1 MKVIKKIAAML
12 VITAIMISA
21 SGCNLIS
28 AIINSIYKYPFDAP
42 AYSERKYEEPDK
54 DAIYAQIDEIKKLSE
69 SSGNDNA
76 IKEKRSDF
84 FMNSYYK
91 VNTSRT
97 VAEIEYYKNINDE
110 QAKKRY
116 EDINVFYLALHNAT
130 LELEKTLFTS
140 SYKDFMISLTSEEYC
155 NSVLNYNVKDQ
166 ALLDLEA
173 KESNLVSAYTAI
185 SSSDNA
191 EKFAEIYKELVI
203 TRNKI
208 AAASKKADGTAYK
221 NYPEY
226 AYDTQYGRD
235 YTPDEIAAFRTA
247 IKEYFYDLGVKI
259 LSVRKSFAPHDIAVN
274 EKELK
279 EYVVKIIEK
288 TASDM
293 LPSWNYMTRLGLYDF
308 TIDQNKMNTS
318 FVTQFQAYGD
328 GFMFINASGA
338 FTQDVNTVLHEFGHY
353 NALFATEKDKE
364 GNSDIYNYDL
374 LETHSQCFELIT
386 LPAVKSVCNEQLY
399 ETYTLSLLLN
409 SIWAMLSNCMFD
421 EFEYIVYNASPETLT
436 QSFLENTFNQV
447 QSKYWPMQTYKYY
460 EVPHLFS
467 APSYCISYAVSML
480 FSSVIW
486 NTENNVDKY
495 LDVVSY
501 GEGHY
506 LSEICEKTGLNDPL
520 DKSTVEKI
528 AASYGKLIDETFAA

>member
-1 MKVIKKIAAML
+1 MKFIKKIAAL
-12 VITAIMISA
+12 LIITAIMISA
-21 SGCNLIS
+21 SGCNLIA
-28 AIINSIYKYPFDAP
+28 AIINSIYKYPFDSP

-76 IKEKRSDF
+76 IKEKRTEF
-84 FMNSYYK
+84 FINSYYK
-91 VNTSRT
+91 VSTSRT

-116 EDINVFYLALHNAT
+116 EDINVFFLTLHNDT
-130 LELEKTLFTS
+130 MELEKTLFSS
-140 SYKDFMISLTSEEYC
+140 SYKKMMISITNEDYC
-155 NSVLNYNVKDQ
+155 NSILNYNVKDQ
-166 ALLDLEA
+166 TLLDLEA
-173 KESNLVSAYTAI
+173 KESKLVSDYTAI
-185 SSSDNA
+185 SSSGSG
-191 EKFAEIYKELVI
+191 EKFAEIYKDLII
-203 TRNKI
+203 TRNQI
-208 AAASKKADGTAYK
+208 AAASKKSDGTPYK

-235 YTPDEIAAFRTA
+235 YTPDEIASFRAA
-247 IKEYFYDLGVKI
+247 IKQNFYDLGVKI
-259 LSVRKSFAPHDIAVN
+259 LSIKKSFTSYNIPVSEN
-274 EKELK
+274 ELK

-288 TASDM
+288 TADDM

-308 TIDQNKMNTS
+308 TVDQNKMNTS

-353 NALFATEKDKE
+353 NAIFATEKNKE
-364 GNSDIYNYDL
+364 GKSDIYNYDL

-386 LPAVKSVCNEQLY
+386 LPAIKSVCDEQLY

-409 SIWAMLSNCMFD
+409 SVWAMLSKCMFD
-421 EFEYIVYNASPETLT
+421 EFEYIVYNADPETLT
-436 QSFLENTFNQV
+436 QSFLENTFTEV
-447 QSKYWPMQTYKYY
+447 QSKYWSSQDYKYY

-486 NTENNVDKY
+486 NTDKNVNKY

-506 LSEICEKTGLNDPL
+506 LSEICEKVGLDNPL

-528 AASYGKLIDETFAA
+528 ALSYNKLINETFAA